1 MICEKRYAELEEAEV
16 CEGQHAA
23 LAPTGSLRL
32 HLGNPCA
39 FCEGDPCR
47 CFSPPPPKVLTP
59 QEVLRL
65 GALTLQAES
74 SEAVERLLEDQREVY
89 LTSSKPAL
97 VDALLDRDRLLANQ
111 GRQIADGRTVSRI
124 AREMVRAA
132 LYAAGG
138 RPDALAV
145 QRAIDS
151 FGAGAPDP
159 AGLVDARQLKLH
171 GSTLGPLKDPAQV
184 AEGLASGAVKEHPGS
199 ARVKD
204 GALQEDRE

>member
-1 MICEKRYAELEEAEV
+1 M
-16 CEGQHAA
+16 
-23 LAPTGSLRL
+23 TGDPLTL

-47 CFSPPPPKVLTP
+47 CFSPPPPKVLSP

-97 VDALLDRDRLLANQ
+97 VEALLDRDRLLANQ

-132 LYAAGG
+132 LYSAGG
-138 RPDALAV
+138 RPDAQAV

-151 FGAGAPDP
+151 FGGE
-159 AGLVDARQLKLH
+159 LEVVDARQLKLH
-171 GSTLGPLKDPAQV
+171 GSTMGPLKDPAQV
-184 AEGLASGAVKEHPGS
+184 AEGLASGAVKENPGS

-204 GALQEDRE
+204 GALQQD

>member
-1 MICEKRYAELEEAEV
+1 MAVMTDEL
-16 CEGQHAA
+16 
-23 LAPTGSLRL
+23 TL
-32 HLGNPCA
+32 HLANVCA

-47 CFSPPPPKVLTP
+47 CFSPPPPKVLSP

-74 SEAVERLLEDQREVY
+74 SEAVERLLEDQEAAYRVALKRQGPEV
-89 LTSSKPAL
+89 LIEAL
-97 VDALLDRDRLLANQ
+97 AARDRLLANQ

-132 LYAAGG
+132 LYSTGG
-138 RPDALAV
+138 RPDAQAV

-151 FGAGAPDP
+151 FGGELKVA
-159 AGLVDARQLKLH
+159 DARQLKLH
-171 GSTLGPLKDPAQV
+171 GSTLGPLADPEKV
-184 AEGLASGAVKEHPGS
+184 AEKLVDGSMKERPGS

-204 GALQEDRE
+204 GALQQD